1 MTNFDSFTPEQIY
14 HLENSLL
21 SNVIFNLRALNT
33 YSVKLKDEITKVNV
47 KNKFIKNLTG
57 LLSNI
62 ESEENDSGADIKIA
76 AINKSD
82 LLDYIDEDGNLD
94 KNSLLDG
101 AKELRDEKINE
112 MLTKV
117 YEIHCEITSK
127 YEEIEIVSKLYSQM
141 YNSLFSL
148 FDYKYLNVK
157 EIENEPTMIEKRE
170 EYHEQLEKLSKK
182 EYVDD
187 LYEKYK
193 KVVHESII

>member
-112 MLTKV
+112 MLIKV